1 MRILMVSLKICP
13 FFPDLLNMSDNMNF
27 EEIIKYFSF
36 ISIVKSTALL
46 KKKKIYIYIGEK

>member
-1 MRILMVSLKICP
+1 MVSLKICP

-46 KKKKIYIYIGEK
+46 NIYIYIYIYIYIGEK